1 MILHLVTSNHVF
13 IYITVE
19 TSFSLVI
26 YIQLDTEIM
35 SSRKKEFNSDDKKY
49 EGNKGD

>member
-13 IYITVE
+13 IYI
-19 TSFSLVI
+19 
-26 YIQLDTEIM
+26 QRDTEIM

-49 EGNKGD
+49 EGNKSE